1 MKQHIVL
8 GFVLLLCISQ
18 TTFGQVVIPH
28 AIPCVTIT
36 PENIL
41 TLPSGISAN
50 ECITADGETVN
61 FKPDQHYSIRAGE
74 YIEFNENTV
83 ITPDGSH
90 QFHAYIQKEELD
102 VAWYYPNETPGTV
115 GRYEKLEI
123 GVQFDSTIQNKI
135 ERFVNREAGTKLNPF
150 NPEDVD
156 VYAEFWVKIEGYWF
170 YHKRV
175 NGFYYQEFS
184 RNIDTLTWDT
194 VATLHNFRVRYAPPQ
209 LGTFRCRITAEVF
222 GHDTLVATDFTFDV
236 VPSSNKGFMD
246 VGENYKYFEFG
257 EEPFFPVGHNLL
269 GPEDDIKGAA
279 YKPTTVPA
287 YGYVNY
293 HKALR
298 HLKESGAN
306 YYRYLVSPWQTE
318 IEYEHL
324 GDYSNRMTNAWEF
337 DNILD
342 TTKALGLKM
351 HFNMAIH
358 FNWDQPNGD
367 GKIYWDWSA
376 SGDSL
381 NTPIT
386 PWGLDGCFRDIDSGY
401 CYRKD
406 LDMEDPRDFFSD
418 VEAIKHYKNR
428 IRYMEARWGYSTEIA
443 ITEIL
448 SEASH
453 VGTTCELVYT
463 EDYGCGAAFE
473 SDRRPY
479 RADYTYF
486 PAIIRAWHK
495 TMSDFMKDSLKSNHL
510 ISVSYA
516 GAPDFSNGDDSYKL
530 DNVDIMTFN
539 NYQIAL
545 DNIEKSAEYIKNFQT
560 DYEFQEEIGKEINK
574 PFMHSE
580 YGYGSQFIYKCD
592 NNASFIHRISTGSF
606 TGLASLPLTWDSQFD
621 EQGGWSYYQNIND
634 LMQGIQLDNENWSAA
649 EVMVQDDKSVEVFHL
664 RKEDKGANSKAIGAI
679 SNRTFNYFTFGD
691 LLDENGDTSKCK
703 RLNGELTDENN
714 EAYLKSKSYAFE
726 DLNNNQLKIED
737 LGPYNNFW
745 IEWYNALTGDFIVP
759 TLLLSNLWGNAFLEF
774 PDSLTGDAAAPILIF
789 KLYPTDEP
797 FLSPL
802 SGNAFET
809 SLPLEFSKDEII
821 PAVEITNWTINVDS
835 ISFDRSLNVIVS
847 PNPTQG
853 KINIQITGGMV
864 NQCDWSISNENG
876 AVILNGVENTSI
888 FVIDLSDFTS
898 GTYFLNIHSNVEKS
912 TTKIIK
918 L

>member
-1 MKQHIVL
+1 MKQKFVL

-257 EEPFFPVGHNLL
+257 EEPFFPVGHNLM
-269 GPEDDIKGAA
+269 GPQDAGRIADYI
-279 YKPTTVPA
+279 PSTVPA
-287 YGYVNY
+287 YGYVEY
-293 HKALR
+293 CKTLR

-306 YYRYLVSPWQTE
+306 YVRYIASPWQTE
-318 IEYEHL
+318 IEFEHL

-351 HFNMAIH
+351 HFNMAVH

-401 CYRKD
+401 CYRSE
-406 LDMEDPRDFFSD
+406 LDMEDPRDFFTD

-443 ITEIL
+443 VTEII

-453 VGTTCELVYT
+453 LGTTCELVYT
-463 EDYGCGAAFE
+463 EGRGCAAAYG

-479 RADYTYF
+479 DSDLTYF
-486 PAIIRAWHK
+486 PAVIKAWHK
-495 TMSDFMKDSLKSNHL
+495 TMSDYMKDSLKTNHL

-516 GAPDFSNGDDSYKL
+516 GEPDFSNGDDSYRL
-530 DNVDIMTFN
+530 SNVDIMTYN
-539 NYQIAL
+539 NYQLAIT
-545 DNIEKSAEYIKNFQT
+545 NIETIA
-560 DYEFQEEIGKEINK
+560 GKVAKYQMADPDGEHNIHK
-574 PFMHSE
+574 PFMNSE
-580 YGYGSQFIYKCD
+580 YGTGSRVYLCD
-592 NNASFIHRISTGSF
+592 NNASFIHRISTSPF
-606 TGLASLPLTWDSQFD
+606 TGLATLPMTWDSQFD
-621 EQGGWSYYQNIND
+621 EEGTWHYLQKITE
-634 LMQGIQLDNENWSAA
+634 LMEGIPLDNENWKAGDPIIRAGSKL
-649 EVMVQDDKSVEVFHL
+649 EIFYL
-664 RKEDKGANSKAIGAI
+664 RKGEVGPHSKMIGAI
-679 SNRTFNYFTFGD
+679 SNRTYNYWTQSLGGD
-691 LLDENGDTSKCK
+691 CDSIYSRPDTLYRSAQNLTHLD
-703 RLNGELTDENN
+703 
-714 EAYLKSKSYAFE
+714 YMFE
-726 DLNNNQLKIED
+726 PIVIYD
-737 LGPYNNFW
+737 LGALKDYKFEW
-745 IEWYNALTGDFIVP
+745 INALTGASVAY
-759 TLLLSNLWGNAFLEF
+759 TEQTSNLTGKLNLLFPYTLSGDTTCPIMFFKMYMKDDTFL
-774 PDSLTGDAAAPILIF
+774 APIAGDTFGI
-789 KLYPTDEP
+789 TD
-797 FLSPL
+797 FQFFQIDSTIK
-802 SGNAFET
+802 SID
-809 SLPLEFSKDEII
+809 K
-821 PAVEITNWTINVDS
+821 TNWVDKTVNTDKNVVTIQ
-835 ISFDRSLNVIVS
+835 
-847 PNPTQG
+847 PNPTTSSIEVVIHTEQINQGTFILCDESG
-853 KINIQITGGMV
+853 KILLSENI
-864 NQCDWSISNENG
+864 
-876 AVILNGVENTSI
+876 TSPNL
-888 FVIDLSDFTS
+888 FLDLSVYTAGIYYLTIEIGKERS
-898 GTYFLNIHSNVEKS
+898 VH
-912 TTKIIK
+912 KIIK

>member
-135 ERFVNREAGTKLNPF
+135 ERFVNRETGTKLNPF

-222 GHDTLVATDFTFDV
+222 GHDTLVATEFTFEV
-236 VPSSNKGFMD
+236 VPSSNKGFME
-246 VGENYKYFEFG
+246 VGENNKYFEFG

-279 YKPTTVPA
+279 YKPYTVPA

-318 IEYEHL
+318 IEFEHL

-443 ITEIL
+443 VTEIL

-479 RADYTYF
+479 RSDYTYF

-516 GAPDFSNGDDSYKL
+516 GEPDFSNGDDSYKL

-580 YGYGSQFIYKCD
+580 YGYGSEFIYKCD
-592 NNASFIHRISTGSF
+592 NNASFIHRVCTGSF

-664 RKEDKGANSKAIGAI
+664 RNSAEKEDSKLIGAI
-679 SNRTFNYFTFGD
+679 SNRTFNYYTFGD
-691 LLDENGDTSKCK
+691 LLDENGDTSKCFK
-703 RLNGELTDENN
+703 TVPSGEYIDDLN
-714 EAYLKSKSYAFE
+714 YSYE

-737 LGPYNNFW
+737 LGSDNIFW
-745 IEWYNALTGDFIVP
+745 IEWYNALTGDFIVT
-759 TLLLSNLWGNAFLEF
+759 TLALSNIWGNVFLDF
-774 PDSLTGDAAAPILIF
+774 PDTLTGNATLPILIF
-789 KLYPTDEP
+789 KLFPIDEP

-802 SGNAFET
+802 PTNEFET
-809 SLPLEFSKDEII
+809 SLPSDFQLADDLNPI
-821 PAVEITNWTINVDS
+821 EITQWKDSLEIEQQLITIFPNPTTSIVRCKVNEDFSDLNWVLVN
-835 ISFDRSLNVIVS
+835 LNGQQLAENKIVS
-847 PNPTQG
+847 PNF
-853 KINIQITGGMV
+853 N
-864 NQCDWSISNENG
+864 
-876 AVILNGVENTSI
+876 
-888 FVIDLSDFTS
+888 IDLSDYPS
-898 GTYFLNIHSNVEKS
+898 GNYYLIIRDNTKQLIESL
-912 TTKIIK
+912 KIIK

>member
-1 MKQHIVL
+1 MKQHFVL

-156 VYAEFWVKIEGYWF
+156 VYAEFWVKIGGDWF
-170 YHKRV
+170 FHKRV

-194 VATLHNFRVRYAPPQ
+194 VDTQHNFRVRYAPRA

-222 GHDTLVATDFTFDV
+222 GHDTIVATDFTFDV
-236 VPSSNKGFMD
+236 VPSSNKGFMK

-279 YKPTTVPA
+279 YKPTTVPS

-318 IEYEHL
+318 IEFEHL

-358 FNWDQPNGD
+358 YNWDQPNGD

-479 RADYTYF
+479 RSDYTYF

-495 TMSDFMKDSLKSNHL
+495 TMTDFMKDSLKTNHL

-516 GAPDFSNGDDSYKL
+516 GEPDFSNGDDSYKL

-539 NYQIAL
+539 NYQLAL
-545 DNIEKSAEYIKNFQT
+545 NNIETSAGYVRKYQIAEHDFAEPDSGGVHGIH
-560 DYEFQEEIGKEINK
+560 K

-580 YGYGSQFIYKCD
+580 YGTGSGVYLCD
-592 NNASFIHRISTGSF
+592 NNASFLHRICTSPF
-606 TGLASLPLTWDSQFD
+606 TGLAALPMTWDSQFD
-621 EQGGWSYYQNIND
+621 EEGGWHHLQIIND
-634 LMQGIQLDNENWSAA
+634 LMAGIQLDNEKWTAGIP
-649 EVMVQDDKSVEVFHL
+649 MVQADNSVEVFYL
-664 RKEDKGANSKAIGAI
+664 RNNEEGEDSKLIGAI
-679 SNRTFNYFTFGD
+679 SNRTYNYFTQGED
-691 LLDENGDTSKCK
+691 STSCRIVSRELDSLEIYRS
-703 RLNGELTDENN
+703 EQ
-714 EAYLKSKSYAFE
+714 SFVFE
-726 DLNNNQLKIED
+726 DLNDNQLKIKD
-737 LGPYNNFW
+737 LGFGKEFK
-745 IEWYNALTGDFIVP
+745 IDWYNALTGEGFGTTIF
-759 TLLLSNLWGNAFLEF
+759 TTNLLGNGFLDF
-774 PDSLTGDAAAPILIF
+774 PDTLTGDESAPILFF
-789 KLYPTDEP
+789 KMYPNDDT

-802 SGNAFET
+802 KSNEFET
-809 SLPLEFSKDEII
+809 SLPLGFVKDEKISTI
-821 PAVEITNWTINVDS
+821 EMTNWVIEEKSVNS
-835 ISFDRSLNVIVS
+835 KNSLKIVAS
-847 PNPTQG
+847 PNPTQE
-853 KINIQITGGMV
+853 KINVQITYPSEAV
-864 NQCDWSISNENG
+864 FEWSLVNENG
-876 AVILNGVENTSI
+876 QPLLNGVESSI
-888 FVIDLSDFTS
+888 IFEIDLSYFTS
-898 GTYFLNIHSNVEKS
+898 GTYFLNVKS
-912 TTKIIK
+912 GQETCTTKIIK